1 MAKKARII
9 ITLEYD
15 TETLELTGDKV
26 SDDDFKEVMIDRA
39 YEDIMYYMRT
49 DPLDSWADVRIASIA
64 EKLTLCSRCG
74 EQTKPENV
82 ASEPTEIPFCKDCV
96 GTCRGCGTTDEPEEL
111 LEHGLCYSC
120 CKDLD
125 EQAEEEGFYK

>member
-15 TETLELTGDKV
+15 TEYLELGGDKV
-26 SDDDFKEVMIDRA
+26 SDDDFKEVVFDRVA
-39 YEDIMYYMRT
+39 EDLMYYIRT
-49 DPLDSWADVRIASIA
+49 DPLDSWADVRIAKIA
-64 EKLTLCSRCG
+64 EKAELCSRCG
-74 EQTKPENV
+74 ETTKPEDL
-82 ASEPTEIPFCKDCV
+82 ASEPTEIPFCKDCK

-125 EQAEEEGFYK
+125 EQAEAEGFYK